1 MPILNDII
9 DWVQDKPKFW
19 QVAVERLIRNNHL
32 SESDISELQ
41 EICKSET
48 GILKKQFDEVN
59 FDELKAMADN
69 SNSSKNVV
77 LTKIL
82 NIENINA
89 LSSESTLE
97 FSPNGL
103 TVAQWWY
110 IGDTNIKKDERKW
123 KHP

>member
-103 TVAQWWY
+103 TVAQW
-110 IGDTNIKKDERKW
+110 
-123 KHP
+123 